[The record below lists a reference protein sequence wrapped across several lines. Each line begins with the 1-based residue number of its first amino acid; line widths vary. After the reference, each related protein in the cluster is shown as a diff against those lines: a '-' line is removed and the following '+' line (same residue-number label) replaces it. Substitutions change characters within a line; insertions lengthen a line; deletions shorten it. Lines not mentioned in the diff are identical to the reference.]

1 MARISLKNMYI
12 RLLALIEGMG
22 LVETMI
28 EGDKSKPEVFATP
41 LKLSIK
47 GMGLNELEKL
57 ERGPEES
64 SI

>member
-28 EGDKSKPEVFATP
+28 EGDKGKPEVFATP

-57 ERGPEES
+57 ETGPEES

>member
-1 MARISLKNMYI
+1 MTRISLKNMYI

-28 EGDKSKPEVFATP
+28 EGDKGKPEVFATP

-57 ERGPEES
+57 ETGA
-64 SI
+64 